1 MVKAHFMSQFLDV
14 FQSIMQ
20 SGSNLADLSN
30 IHNLIAIFYYLLETQ
45 KTEKNEGKD
54 GVTFWVLASN
64 LILE

>member
-1 MVKAHFMSQFLDV
+1 MSQFLDV

-45 KTEKNEGKD
+45 KTEKKMKGRMVSHS
-54 GVTFWVLASN
+54 GF
-64 LILE
+64 